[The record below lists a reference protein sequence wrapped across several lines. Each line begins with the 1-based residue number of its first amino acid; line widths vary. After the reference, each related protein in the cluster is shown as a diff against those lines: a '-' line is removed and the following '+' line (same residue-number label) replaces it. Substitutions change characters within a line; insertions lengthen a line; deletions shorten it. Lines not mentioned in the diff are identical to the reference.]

1 MPRLTN
7 SGYLAK
13 RRNLAVH
20 WHRSELGWSKL
31 TFEDQC
37 TLHEY
42 YEPSMDL
49 TDDQAITYRRAVT
62 ARWPSLPH
70 RAGKAYAEFTKV
82 IAQLEATPPS
92 PKKLPGR
99 RRTNKSYAI
108 RTEGLVRPDVDFDK
122 LARVL
127 LAMAKDQTEKKN
139 LR

>member
-1 MPRLTN
+1 MPRITN
-7 SGYLAK
+7 SDYLAHRK
-13 RRNLAVH
+13 NLSDN
-20 WHRSELGWSKL
+20 WKRSELGWSKL
-31 TFEDQC
+31 NFKDQC

-49 TDDQAITYRRAVT
+49 TDDQAITYRQAVT
-62 ARWPSLPH
+62 AKWPSLPH

-82 IAQLEATPPS
+82 IARLEAAPPQQKR
-92 PKKLPGR
+92 PPGR

-127 LAMAKDQTEKKN
+127 LDIARDQAEKKK
-139 LR
+139 RA